1 MPYYKLT
8 YKYIF
13 LIFVRNM
20 MTLIFMN
27 FGEHLKECLRS
38 LSFEAAEY
46 CKKLKAE
53 RKQMQ
58 NEAEILKQEIESLN
72 VQIRSV
78 DFK

>member
-1 MPYYKLT
+1 
-8 YKYIF
+8 
-13 LIFVRNM
+13 
-20 MTLIFMN
+20 MN

-78 DFK
+78 DLK

>member
-1 MPYYKLT
+1 MY
-8 YKYIF
+8 
-13 LIFVRNM
+13 
-20 MTLIFMN
+20 

>member
-1 MPYYKLT
+1 
-8 YKYIF
+8 
-13 LIFVRNM
+13 
-20 MTLIFMN
+20 MN
-27 FGEHLKECLRS
+27 FGEHLKEYLWS

-72 VQIRSV
+72 VQIRSL
-78 DFK
+78 DLK

>member
-1 MPYYKLT
+1 
-8 YKYIF
+8 
-13 LIFVRNM
+13 M
-20 MTLIFMN
+20 MTLIFIY
-27 FGEHLKECLRS
+27 FGEHLKEYLRS

-78 DFK
+78 DLK